1 MPQTIVYPIEHL
13 ANLFIEKGGITVTPQ
28 NVQAT
33 LAAGSANQ
41 LLAAGVASK
50 RIRLFSLVV
59 SSQAAA
65 VTYVTFKDASGGTA
79 VLVVT
84 VPSNASATPNVILDA
99 NKYGWADLTTGNGL
113 YCDVG
118 AGAGVY
124 ISARV
129 AIFTP

>member
-1 MPQTIVYPIEHL
+1 MPQTIIYPIDHI
-13 ANLFIEKGGITVTPQ
+13 ANLFIEKGGVTVTPQ

-33 LAAGSANQ
+33 IAAAAANQ
-41 LLAAGVASK
+41 LLAAGVSGK

-59 SSQAAA
+59 ASQAAA
-65 VTYVTFKDASGGTA
+65 ATYVTFKDGSGGA
-79 VLVVT
+79 GLLVVD
-84 VPSNASATPNVILDA
+84 VPANSSASPNVILDP
-99 NKYGWADLTTGNGL
+99 NKYGWLDTSLATGL